1 MSERERERKK
11 KRYQYVLTIDVPRMG
26 CFLVYLLLITYYC
39 CMYEYVLTYDRRPT
53 WRRVDSSSRTAAAGG
68 HYVVDA
74 AVCLTN
80 QHQSVWYYSYCT
92 VVLVQ
97 PTTTYCSRVYILP
110 YCIVKALSE
119 RTKAS
124 MGLEL
129 YAPACQVPSTTARHF
144 RPDKGGVVFFLRPS
158 GCVYLSLAPAHPRAT
173 KI

>member
-1 MSERERERKK
+1 
-11 KRYQYVLTIDVPRMG
+11 MG
-26 CFLVYLLLITYYC
+26 CFLVYLLLITYC

-53 WRRVDSSSRTAAAGG
+53 LRRVDSSSSRTAAAGG

-110 YCIVKALSE
+110 YSSIVKALSE

-144 RPDKGGVVFFLRPS
+144 RPDKGGSFFSYAHRGVCTYRLHPHTHEQQKSKS
-158 GCVYLSLAPAHPRAT
+158 GRIRGISFSRL
-173 KI
+173 